1 LRFAA
6 ACLTAALAL
15 LPAGVGAAGLPGPAP
30 GSGGQSAE
38 QMAALWDQFRT
49 SQLKAQQLSGQI
61 AAETQKRGQLQGQI
75 AAYTTQIGQAEARRA
90 AAVGQLGV
98 TDREL
103 ASLEAGIAV
112 TTGKANEMKGRVQAR
127 TVGIYKEGPASYLA
141 MLVSATSF
149 RDFLSRL
156 AFVGQVV
163 GSDRAKLTSLDQ
175 LNADLAQEK
184 AQAAQRRAEI
194 AAKKA
199 AIEAETARITGLR
212 QGVSQASQA
221 LAGEL
226 ANHQALLRQVEADR
240 AAYLAAMATLAG
252 ESSSIT
258 ALLRAR
264 QIAQAYGWAGKRVPW
279 PVVGPI
285 SSPFGPRIHPIFN
298 TPEFH
303 TGLDIAVDYG
313 TPILAAEAGQ
323 VIFAGVMQGYGN
335 VVIIDH
341 GGALATLYAHMA
353 TISVRKGDR
362 VARSQ
367 QIGLVG
373 CTGLCTGPHLHFE
386 TRVGGTPVQPL
397 GLLP

>member
-1 LRFAA
+1 
-6 ACLTAALAL
+6 
-15 LPAGVGAAGLPGPAP
+15 
-30 GSGGQSAE
+30 
-38 QMAALWDQFRT
+38 
-49 SQLKAQQLSGQI
+49 
-61 AAETQKRGQLQGQI
+61 
-75 AAYTTQIGQAEARRA
+75 
-90 AAVGQLGV
+90 VGQLGV
-98 TDREL
+98 TDAEL

-112 TTGKANEMKGRVQAR
+112 TTGKANDTKSQVEAR
-127 TVGIYKEGPASYLA
+127 TVTIYKEGPASYLA
-141 MLVSATSF
+141 MLLSAGSF

-163 GSDRAKLTSLDQ
+163 GSDRAKLTSLDR

-194 AAKKA
+194 AAQKA
-199 AIEAETARITGLR
+199 AVEAEGARITGLR
-212 QGVSQASQA
+212 RGVSDASQA
-221 LAGEL
+221 LAGEVANQQVLL
-226 ANHQALLRQVEADR
+226 AQVEADK

-258 ALLRAR
+258 TLLRAR
-264 QIAQAYGWAGKRVPW
+264 QVDQAYGWTGKRVPW

-285 SSPFGPRIHPIFN
+285 SSPFGPRINPIFN

-303 TGLDIAVDYG
+303 TGLDIAVGYG
-313 TPILAAEAGQ
+313 TPILATEAGQ

-335 VVIIDH
+335 VLIVDH

-353 TISVRKGDR
+353 SVSVRQGQR
-362 VARSQ
+362 VARGQ

-397 GLLP
+397 SLLP